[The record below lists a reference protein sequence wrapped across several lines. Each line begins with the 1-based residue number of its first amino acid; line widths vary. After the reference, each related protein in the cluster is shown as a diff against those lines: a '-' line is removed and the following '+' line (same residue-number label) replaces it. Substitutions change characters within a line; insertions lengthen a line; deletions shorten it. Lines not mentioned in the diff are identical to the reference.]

1 MRSKIIMQRLID
13 RFNPSEDW
21 DEETEIYTPSDLP
34 TINKTVYICPKCGIH
49 NYLKDNSCIKCDR
62 QLI

>member
-21 DEETEIYTPSDLP
+21 DEETEIYTA
-34 TINKTVYICPKCGIH
+34 VYICPKCGIH
-49 NYLKDNSCIKCDR
+49 NHLKDNSCIKCDR